1 MGILTKT
8 ISSLSFFFVAL
19 ILPGFIAQ
27 ASPIQPLIQVESG
40 ALGSA
45 SHASAMPAA
54 EVNAGAQPR
63 QVLAGLTFI
72 PALESDLGLVPASD
86 GWYVKHHLQAYHR
99 YVDSLSYRKINEY
112 LQT

>member
-27 ASPIQPLIQVESG
+27 ASPIQPLLHLDGHLVQIQVESG

-63 QVLAGLTFI
+63 QVVSVAT
-72 PALESDLGLVPASD
+72 
-86 GWYVKHHLQAYHR
+86 
-99 YVDSLSYRKINEY
+99 
-112 LQT
+112 